1 MRKYL
6 LIFAMLAIVL
16 TACRIESN
24 VNLDIEEDGSALVLV
39 EVGFDDE
46 FRQLLTG
53 QTGGSEE
60 DFVNEILAVGDTS
73 LVQRSEGDMTYYG
86 AAQEIEDLS
95 QGIPVDAAEEMFT
108 SFDYSFDED
117 GATLNAQIQSVDTG
131 EFGGAGDLG
140 GLAEGLTGDI
150 FSANLVVNMPGEV
163 KAHNADE
170 VRGDG
175 ALVWNI
181 PLTGAIDVQAE
192 SSFGAS
198 ATSWFWFGLL
208 IVVIVVAAV
217 SAGIAIIVSR
227 KSSEKAVAA
236 AIAAHETAAAAE
248 EDHGSDADDAGDE
261 ASNAV
266 GPVEATDEVSDDA
279 SAEDNVPDDAAA
291 EAGSEAEDA
300 GDEAADHM
308 EPVEATHDVA
318 DDATAEDD
326 GSRTTE
332 AGSEA
337 QDADAG
343 DETVKDV

>member
-95 QGIPVDAAEEMFT
+95 QGLPVEAAEEMFT

-117 GATLNAQIQSVDTG
+117 GATLSAQIQSVDTG
-131 EFGGAGDLG
+131 EFAGAGDLG

-163 KAHNADE
+163 TAHNADE

-208 IVVIVVAAV
+208 MVVIVVAAV
-217 SAGIAIIVSR
+217 SAGRAIIVSR

-248 EDHGSDADDAGDE
+248 EDDGSEAERADEADSDADAPAEGDDGSRTPDDGSEAVDADE
-261 ASNAV
+261 SDSDAV
-266 GPVEATDEVSDDA
+266 EPVEAGGDVSDDTA
-279 SAEDNVPDDAAA
+279 AEDDGSRTA
-291 EAGSEAEDA
+291 EAGSEAE
-300 GDEAADHM
+300 GDGE
-308 EPVEATHDVA
+308 
-318 DDATAEDD
+318 TA
-326 GSRTTE
+326 
-332 AGSEA
+332 
-337 QDADAG
+337 
-343 DETVKDV
+343 KDV